1 MKSIMLAA
9 QSLMCGH
16 QVCTKNYTVKRS
28 TSGMKSIILA
38 AQSLMC
44 ETKYVLQDQVCT
56 KNYTVKQSMCFRN
69 EVYNVSSS
77 IIDVWT
83 PGMY

>member
-1 MKSIMLAA
+1 MLAA

-16 QVCTKNYTVKRS
+16 QVCTKNYTVK
-28 TSGMKSIILA
+28 
-38 AQSLMC
+38 
-44 ETKYVLQDQVCT
+44 
-56 KNYTVKQSMCFRN
+56 QSMCFRN
-69 EVYNVSSS
+69 GVYNVSSS